1 MRIISG
7 KHKGRRIQAPKN
19 LPVRPTTDL
28 SKESLF
34 NILNN
39 HFNFSDLKVLDLF
52 CGTGNISFEFSS
64 RGVFEIVAVDKHP
77 ACVTFVYKTATL
89 LEMNIQTVKADVF
102 SFLEKH
108 KDTYDLVF
116 ADPPYDLKSEQFE
129 SIVELVFKNK
139 LLDLEGMLVVEH
151 SKQTPMNQ
159 LPYFSFE
166 KNYGNSVF
174 SFFEYPDEE

>member
-39 HFNFSDLKVLDLF
+39 HFHFSDLKILDLF

-64 RGVFEIVAVDKHP
+64 RGTTEIIAVDKHP
-77 ACVTFVYKTATL
+77 ACVTFVHKIATE

-102 SFLEKH
+102 SFLEKN
-108 KDTYDLVF
+108 KGTYDLIF
-116 ADPPYDLKSEQFE
+116 ADPPYELSSQQFE
-129 SIVELVFKNK
+129 RIVELIFKNE
-139 LLDLEGMLVVEH
+139 LLEREGMLIVEH

-174 SFFEYPDEE
+174 SFFEYADEE